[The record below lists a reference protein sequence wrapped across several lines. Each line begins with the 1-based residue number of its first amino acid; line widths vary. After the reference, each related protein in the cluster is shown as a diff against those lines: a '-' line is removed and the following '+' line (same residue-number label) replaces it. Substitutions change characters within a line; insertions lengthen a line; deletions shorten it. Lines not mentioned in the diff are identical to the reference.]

1 MIRNTVI
8 VRRGNEPIED
18 EMRESIFRLFGHS

>member
-18 EMRESIFRLFGHS
+18 KMRESIFRLFGHS

>member
-1 MIRNTVI
+1 

-18 EMRESIFRLFGHS
+18 KMRESICRLFGHS